1 MFSELPLVMLDLP
14 RNVSETNGAR
24 SIAITG
30 KTPNVGNT
38 QSEKGGLRMTIID
51 ILAYGVLATF
61 IALGIIDVFL
71 MIANKKFK
79 EACSRNI
86 GRYSLFTTKPYCEE
100 FNFTARYDD
109 LEKAREDALLYV
121 THGSDAIIVDKLY
134 NAPVI
139 LLLRGE
145 Q

>member
-1 MFSELPLVMLDLP
+1 MLSGPHLAISDLT
-14 RNVSETNGAR
+14 RNLSGTNGAR
-24 SIAITG
+24 GTAEEQ
-30 KTPNVGNT
+30 KTQIVGNT

-71 MIANKKFK
+71 IVANKKFE
-79 EACSRNI
+79 EACRRDS
-86 GRYSLFTTKPYCEE
+86 GRYLLFTTKPYGEE

-109 LEKAREDALLYV
+109 LEKAREDALLYEE
-121 THGSDAIIVDKLY
+121 HGSNAIIVDKLY

-139 LLLRGE
+139 MLLRGE
-145 Q
+145 E